1 MAPRLPIIHSNRAA
15 ATALVLTLMTAP
27 LVAAAEDEGAN
38 VYMTGAAVRIV
49 APVAGDL
56 FVAAG
61 RVTVDATIAGD
72 AVMGG
77 GSIDVRSRIGDDL
90 RVAGGIVTVASQ
102 VGGETLIA
110 AGSIAFGP
118 ETEIQGNVQ
127 LAGRDIAVGGRLG
140 SGLNVYGR
148 NVLLLGEV
156 RGPLRLTSERIEIMP
171 SANIIGDI
179 FYRSPEQIHIHP
191 GARITGTITRQP
203 VSFEFPH
210 RGLEMPG
217 LPALA
222 PLLTFGVFAAGVL
235 LFLVFPK
242 FTLASLNTIRAA
254 PVKSLGLGTAI
265 LFSLPPVILLLVI
278 TIVGI
283 PVAVALAALYAVAL
297 LAGYLITSFFI
308 GDQLARLALREHALS
323 SSWRIGSLFVA
334 LLLLWLA
341 RNIPLPY
348 VGALVLLLALVA
360 GVGAMVLQAFSN
372 YADRP

>member
-1 MAPRLPIIHSNRAA
+1 MATRSPINHVTRIAA
-15 ATALVLTLMTAP
+15 ALVLTLMAASP
-27 LVAAAEDEGAN
+27 VARADDEGAN
-38 VYMTGAAVRIV
+38 VYMTGAAVRIF
-49 APVAGDL
+49 APVGGDL

-61 RVTVDATIAGD
+61 RVTVDAPIAGD
-72 AVMGG
+72 AVLGG

-90 RVAGGIVTVASQ
+90 RAAGGIVTVAGH

-118 ETEIQGNVQ
+118 ATEIQGKVQ
-127 LAGRDIAVGGRLG
+127 LAGRDVAVAGRLAG
-140 SGLNVYGR
+140 SLNVYAR

-171 SANIIGDI
+171 SAHIVGDI
-179 FYRSPEQIHIHP
+179 LYRSPEQIRIHP
-191 GARITGTITRQP
+191 GARITGTITRGP

-210 RGLEMPG
+210 RGLELPG

-222 PLLTFGVFAAGVL
+222 PLLTFGIFAAGVL
-235 LFLVFPK
+235 LLLVFPK

-265 LFSLPPVILLLVI
+265 FFSLPPVILLLVI

-283 PVAVALAALYAVAL
+283 PVALALAALYAVAL
-297 LAGYLITSFFI
+297 LVGYVITAFFI
-308 GDQLARLALREHALS
+308 GDQLTRLMRRGHAVS
-323 SSWRIGSLFVA
+323 SSWRIASLLAA
-334 LLLLWLA
+334 LVLLWLA

-348 VGALVLLLALVA
+348 VGALVLLLALVV
-360 GVGAMVLQAFSN
+360 GVGAMVLQAFTN
-372 YADRP
+372 YAERP